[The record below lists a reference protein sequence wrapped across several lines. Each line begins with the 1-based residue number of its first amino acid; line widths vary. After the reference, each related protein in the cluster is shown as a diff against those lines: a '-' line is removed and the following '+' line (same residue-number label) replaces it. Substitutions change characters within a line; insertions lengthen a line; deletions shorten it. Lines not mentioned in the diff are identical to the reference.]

1 MIENV
6 MIKNKN
12 KNLRSLIIVTLII
25 FLNLLG
31 LFLQFCGTG
40 ELALADFEYDKWAS
54 SIIFSNYLAFLLIQQ
69 DFFGQVFLW
78 FPKMHPVTLEGNFW
92 KA

>member
-1 MIENV
+1 

-40 ELALADFEYDKWAS
+40 ELDLADFEYDK
-54 SIIFSNYLAFLLIQQ
+54 
-69 DFFGQVFLW
+69 
-78 FPKMHPVTLEGNFW
+78 
-92 KA
+92 